1 MAAKPPLRGVVCD
14 MDGTLVQSTLDFT
27 AMYARC
33 GVDKSQ
39 DILAVI
45 SSWTDPAR
53 RAAAHAAIE
62 EVEQEALA
70 TMALLPG
77 AAELGKWC
85 AARNLPLGL
94 VTRNTAASVAY
105 LHTKHWSPLAPFSP
119 AVSRDQGLQPKPHPA
134 ALLHCAERWGVAPAE
149 CVMIGDS
156 PRDDVVAGRRAGF
169 VTILIAGATGRHGTA
184 AAAAAAEHPERTPHA
199 QVDGLHELPAAL
211 ERLFLVPAPL
221 PSAAS
226 R

>member
-1 MAAKPPLRGVVCD
+1 

-33 GVDKSQ
+33 GVDRSQ

-45 SSWTDPAR
+45 ASWSDPAR
-53 RAAAHAAIE
+53 RAEAHAAIE
-62 EVEQEALA
+62 EVERDALA

-77 AAELGKWC
+77 AAELGAWC
-85 AARNLPLGL
+85 AARGLPLGL
-94 VTRNTAASVAY
+94 VTRNTASSVEH
-105 LHTKHWSPLAPFSP
+105 LHTVHWAPLAPFAP

-134 ALLHCAERWGVAPAE
+134 ALLHCAATWGVPPAS
-149 CVMIGDS
+149 CVMVGDS

-169 VTILIAGATGRHGTA
+169 VTVLIAGASGRHGTG

-199 QVDGLHELPAAL
+199 LVEDLLALPATL
-211 ERLFLVPAPL
+211 EQLFEVPPPL
-221 PSAAS
+221 C
-226 R
+226 